1 MGFKIGSVARVRV
14 LAAGIIA
21 ALALLALPAAG
32 VAKDRNHDR
41 IPDRW
46 EKRHN
51 LSLKVNQAK
60 RDQDSDGMRNRGEF
74 RAGTNPR
81 DADSDNDGTEDGA
94 ENAGTISSYTD
105 GVLTI
110 SLYAGGEITG
120 EVTDDTRVV
129 CPPAEEEEEETPEDS
144 AARFGGPG
152 GPEGEDAGPRGEGG
166 CGAQCSEED
175 LVEGT
180 EVREADLRVT
190 SGGTRFKVVKLG

>member
-1 MGFKIGSVARVRV
+1 MGFKISSVARFRI

-60 RDQDSDGMRNRGEF
+60 RDQDSDGLRNRGEF
-74 RAGTNPR
+74 RGGTNPR

-94 ENAGTISSYTD
+94 ENAGTISSYEN

-110 SLYAGGEITG
+110 SLYAGGEVSG
-120 EVTDDTRVV
+120 EVTDDTRIV
-129 CPPAEEEEEETPEDS
+129 CAPAEEEEETDEEP

-152 GPEGEDAGPRGEGG
+152 GHEGEGGPRGEGG
-166 CGAQCSEED
+166 CGAQCSDED
-175 LVEGT
+175 LVQGA
-180 EVREADLRVT
+180 EVREADLRV
-190 SGGTRFKVVKLG
+190 SSNGTRFTVVKLG

>member
-1 MGFKIGSVARVRV
+1 MGFKNGSVARVRV

-41 IPDRW
+41 IPDGW

-51 LSLKVNQAK
+51 LSLKVKQTK
-60 RDQDSDGMRNRGEF
+60 RDQDRDGLRNRGEF

-81 DADSDNDGTEDGA
+81 DADSDNDGTEDGD
-94 ENAGTISSYTD
+94 ENAGTISSYSD

-110 SLYAGGEITG
+110 SLFAGGEVSG
-120 EVTDDTRVV
+120 EVTEDTRIV
-129 CPPAEEEEEETPEDS
+129 CPPAAPEEEESDEEP
-144 AARFGGPG
+144 AARHGGPG
-152 GPEGEDAGPRGEGG
+152 GPREGEGG
-166 CGAQCSEED
+166 CGARCSEED

-190 SGGTRFKVVKLG
+190 SGGTRFTVVKLG